1 MIIATS
7 GTGSSTRLTRIISS
21 SSFPSYSVAAA
32 DSKTYQD
39 SALISSKI
47 VRGLFILGKDN
58 LVALIYDTSTTNS
71 EVATLNLLTLFVSY

>member
-7 GTGSSTRLTRIISS
+7 GTGSSTHLTRIISS
-21 SSFPSYSVAAA
+21 SSYPSYSVAAA
-32 DSKTYQD
+32 DSKTYRD

-58 LVALIYDTSTTNS
+58 LVALIYDTSTANS
-71 EVATLNLLTLFVSY
+71 EVATLNLFTLFVSY